1 MQTMLQDI
9 PNVQTSVFEG
19 KDLRFTEIQSNIA
32 LVNLVWEGRNYLL
45 LVKVLHK
52 KTGKAGQLKSESK
65 S

>member
-9 PNVQTSVFEG
+9 RNVQTSLFVG
-19 KDLRFTEIQSNIA
+19 KYLGFTEIQSNIGE
-32 LVNLVWEGRNYLL
+32 LGIREGRNYLL

-52 KTGKAGQLKSESK
+52 KTKKAGQLKGESK